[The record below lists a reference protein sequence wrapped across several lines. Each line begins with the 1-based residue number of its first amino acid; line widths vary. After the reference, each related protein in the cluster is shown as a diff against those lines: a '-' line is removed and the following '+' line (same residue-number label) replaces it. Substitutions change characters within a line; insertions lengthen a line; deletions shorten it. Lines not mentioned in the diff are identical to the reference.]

1 MSIVIID
8 SFSGD
13 CAFHGKEVKE
23 IVKHYYDGE
32 IIIVDVGS
40 CEIDD
45 TKAEELANFILNDL
59 EQDVTAINI
68 SFGGEETDS
77 VKFWNDDE
85 EEYNFFKTCFERGTY
100 LFFPA
105 GNTEAWETINY
116 DGVSILA
123 SSPFIISTSAVKISD
138 NKIEIPSWSEYDENI
153 VDCFMEGTSLNG
165 DLGTS
170 FSSPRTC
177 AFYAN
182 LLEDGFTFAE
192 AEAVY
197 KKYSEPVRGN
207 DNNWYWYLD
216 LDKVPKNITVD
227 TDDAKLLITDLYYL
241 ICGRRPDPGGLDYWT
256 DVLKEKDINKVIEAF
271 IYEAEKNQDTDGDNV
286 TVRAKIEAVYEFFFD
301 RFADNEGLTY
311 WIDKSLHND
320 VWDDIIVEM
329 YYAGKQNGEEI
340 RFEEFFDDILV
351 CNDTAYIEG
360 DLHLGWI

>member
-8 SFSGD
+8 DFSGEYS
-13 CAFHGKEVKE
+13 FHGKEVKK
-23 IVKHYYDGE
+23 IVEHYYDGE
-32 IIIVDVGS
+32 IIIIDTGS
-40 CEIDD
+40 PELSWSEIYQ
-45 TKAEELANFILNDL
+45 ILETCID
-59 EQDVTAINI
+59 EFQDITAVNM
-68 SFGGEETDS
+68 SYGGGETDI
-77 VKFWNDDE
+77 VKFWNDIE
-85 EEYNFFKTCFERGTY
+85 EWYNLFKSYFEKQIY

-105 GNTEAWETINY
+105 GNESEYLPNY

-123 SSPFIISTSAVKISD
+123 SSPFVVSTSAVEIND
-138 NKIEIPSWSEYDENI
+138 NKIEIPSWAEYDENM

-165 DLGTS
+165 DIGTS
-170 FSSPRTC
+170 FSSPRAC

-192 AEAVY
+192 VEAVY

-256 DVLKEKDINKVIEAF
+256 DVLEEKDINKVIEAF

-301 RFADNEGLTY
+301 RFADNGGLAY
-311 WIDKSLHND
+311 WIDEALHSD
-320 VWDDIIVEM
+320 TWDDIIMKM

-340 RFEEFFDDILV
+340 RFEEFFDDVLV
-351 CNDTAYIEG
+351 CNDTAYIEI
-360 DLHLGWI
+360 DSFLI